1 MSDYNDGNWHGWNGG
16 ECPVH
21 PKSKVQVADY
31 NGISPII
38 YAADLNWE
46 PITENKIAAFR
57 VVKKFEE
64 PKVIWVNEYPN
75 GNIHSYHSEVE
86 ARVYAGDG
94 TLRVAVK
101 YMECQD
107 D

>member
-1 MSDYNDGNWHGWNGG
+1 MTDYNDGKWHGWDGG

-21 PKSKVQVADY
+21 PKTLVQAADY

-38 YAADLNWE
+38 YADDLNWE

-64 PKVIWVNEYPN
+64 PKVVWVNEYKDYVFA
-75 GNIHSYHSEVE
+75 HTSEKE
-86 ARVYAGDG
+86 ARDTAASNA
-94 TLRVAVK
+94 LRVAVK
-101 YMECQD
+101 YVESCD